1 MTLLA
6 TSASRDLET
15 ALDPVDIHFYFHF
28 STNFCSFLRKIFR
41 NIPDIIRKFFI
52 ERITNY
58 SGLRPSVICPKN
70 FTQKSLK
77 ISEKLKTKLNV
88 NRV

>member
-1 MTLLA
+1 MKGGTMFLKRKLTQRKCGFKNIVPTA
-6 TSASRDLET
+6 QFQDLGE
-15 ALDPVDIHFYFHF
+15 LDPVDIHFYFHF

-41 NIPDIIRKFFI
+41 NIPDI
-52 ERITNY
+52 
-58 SGLRPSVICPKN
+58 PKN